1 MIQRRQYSLG
11 IGTKTY
17 SDIIVISTTIS
28 DSLVLRGYDVIHVA
42 TENSQTHHALMTE
55 ARRESAELVYEH
67 CEVIND

>member
-1 MIQRRQYSLG
+1 MIQSRLYSLG

-17 SDIIVISTTIS
+17 SDIIDINRTIS
-28 DSLVLRGYDVIHVA
+28 DSLVLRGYDVFHIA
-42 TENSQTHHALMTE
+42 TESSQIHHALSTE